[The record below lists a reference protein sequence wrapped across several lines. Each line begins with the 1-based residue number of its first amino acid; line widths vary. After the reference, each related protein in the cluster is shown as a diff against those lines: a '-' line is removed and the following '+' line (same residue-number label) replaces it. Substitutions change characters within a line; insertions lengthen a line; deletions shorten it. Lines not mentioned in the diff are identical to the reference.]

1 LWKAYLFAVG
11 GFLRWGK
18 IPDDM
23 DTLSIHITA
32 RVDDDGVLEVK
43 IPTTLPAGEVEV
55 FLTARAVR
63 TRPASCWPADF
74 FETTCGRW
82 EGDFE
87 RPAPGDYE
95 VRPSLDASDE
105 VSS

>member
-1 LWKAYLFAVG
+1 
-11 GFLRWGK
+11 
-18 IPDDM
+18 M

-43 IPTTLPAGEVEV
+43 VPTTLPAGEVEV
-55 FLTARAVR
+55 FLMARAVK
-63 TRPASCWPADF
+63 TCPASRWPDAF

-87 RPAPGDYE
+87 RPSPGDYE
-95 VRPSLDASDE
+95 IRPSLDESDE